1 MSLAACCVARGD
13 DSDSLAPRGI
23 QNNEFVPN
31 SPSPKLRN
39 VPPPGARRH
48 RQQCVVVEYRRRLR
62 EPDAVFP
69 EIGRCLLRIPLK
81 FHNRNIR
88 AYLYTQLVLRS
99 SGPAVGTLV
108 GDLPH
113 QFGAAAVR
121 RRESMTSLRTEMA
134 AGGPLGGLRENTA
147 AVAIFRSVRSRE
159 ISEKYML

>member
-1 MSLAACCVARGD
+1 MSLAECCVARG
-13 DSDSLAPRGI
+13 SDSLAPRGI
-23 QNNEFVPN
+23 QNNEN
-31 SPSPKLRN
+31 SSQR
-39 VPPPGARRH
+39 ARP
-48 RQQCVVVEYRRRLR
+48 QSYET
-62 EPDAVFP
+62 F
-69 EIGRCLLRIPLK
+69 LLRVLVDIVSNASSSNIVAASANRKPCFRKLVAAFSGIPLK

-113 QFGAAAVR
+113 QYGAAAVR